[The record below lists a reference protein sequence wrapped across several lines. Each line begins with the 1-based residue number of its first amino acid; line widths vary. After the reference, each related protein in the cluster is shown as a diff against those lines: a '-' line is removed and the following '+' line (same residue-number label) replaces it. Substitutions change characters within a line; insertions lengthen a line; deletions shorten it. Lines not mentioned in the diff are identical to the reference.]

1 MSTVIAA
8 GHGARLRRRHAERR
22 LAGRLARTVIGE
34 ASTPVTLTVVHD
46 ELEADQLC
54 GLLRAEG
61 IACMYKPTSTG
72 GALGLGSS
80 MAAPQEVLVEENDLD
95 RARELLTPAE

>member
-1 MSTVIAA
+1 MALVS
-8 GHGARLRRRHAERR
+8 
-22 LAGRLARTVIGE
+22 
-34 ASTPVTLTVVHD
+34 LTVVPSG
-46 ELEADQLC
+46 LEADQLC

-80 MAAPQEVLVEENDLD
+80 MAAPQEILVEEEDLD
-95 RARELLTPAE
+95 RARELLAPAE

>member
-1 MSTVIAA
+1 M
-8 GHGARLRRRHAERR
+8 
-22 LAGRLARTVIGE
+22 
-34 ASTPVTLTVVHD
+34 TPVTLTVVHD

-80 MAAPQEVLVEENDLD
+80 MAAPQEILVEEEDLD
-95 RARELLTPAE
+95 RARELITTPE